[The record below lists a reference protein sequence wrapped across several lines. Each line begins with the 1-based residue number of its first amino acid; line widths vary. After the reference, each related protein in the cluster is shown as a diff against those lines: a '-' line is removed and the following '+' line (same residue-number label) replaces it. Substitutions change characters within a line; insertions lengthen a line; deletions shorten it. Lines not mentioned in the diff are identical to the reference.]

1 MQTNRNINLHMLKA
15 NQLLLFFFP
24 SIIASLGI
32 ARPSIDRQTALLNE
46 KNRTNWLLLQDQ
58 QAYEYRR
65 VYEDSFQKLE
75 TVETATVVDIQ
86 NNEPETFQSAEQDQF
101 PEDTELHVDSIDEWI
116 VVKAPIVVYIVVI
129 CVIASFFSYVI
140 YLLC

>member
-1 MQTNRNINLHMLKA
+1 MLKA